1 MVRRRPGETDR
12 AYVARLRAVIVAGSR
27 GPAEVPTPDQEIR
40 RALAIVEL
48 GAAFGYMAG
57 HRLDDFRRIEGIS
70 RDLGEA
76 RRFGVPNLDDR
87 TIAAV
92 WEAWDVAEPWRG
104 WWE

>member
-1 MVRRRPGETDR
+1 MARRRPGETDR
-12 AYVARLRAVIVAGSR
+12 AYVARLRAVIAAGSR

-57 HRLDDFRRIEGIS
+57 HRLDDFRRIEEI
-70 RDLGEA
+70 A
-76 RRFGVPNLDDR
+76 RNLTDACRFGVPDLDDR
-87 TIAAV
+87 TAAAV
-92 WEAWDVAEPWRG
+92 REAWDVAEPWRG